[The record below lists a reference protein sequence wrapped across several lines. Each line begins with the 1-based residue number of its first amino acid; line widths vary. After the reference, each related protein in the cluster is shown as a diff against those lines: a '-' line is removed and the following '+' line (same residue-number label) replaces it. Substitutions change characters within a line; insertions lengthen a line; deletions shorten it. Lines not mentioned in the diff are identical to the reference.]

1 MKTETLRKEFIS
13 FNAGPSYLAPR
24 TIQAL
29 HDIVASG
36 FLSVSHRSEEFSA
49 MTKKAI
55 DNLRKQ
61 MRIPKEFHI
70 FFQPS
75 AIASMDTILQ
85 NVVNKHSF
93 HFVNGDFSERFYTT
107 ALQLSLDSQVHE
119 TPGNLPIDWQNARI
133 PKGTELIAI
142 THNETRMGNMWPA
155 DEIKKLRDAY
165 PDSLLAIDVTSSFG
179 GLVMDWNLGDIWFSS
194 VQKCLGM
201 PPGMAVMLINPRA
214 FEKGIALKKKIPPWR
229 RFDIL
234 AEQMKKFQIFETP
247 NLLAIALLARQM
259 EEWDIDAIDRE
270 TKRKAKLLYTAAMD
284 WKPHVEDSLWQSTTV
299 THFVVDNAE
308 KWHAK
313 ANAANFGLGYVFGDY
328 AQKGIRIS
336 NFPQHTFQMMEE
348 LLAALN

>member
-1 MKTETLRKEFIS
+1 MGDQIIS

-29 HDIVASG
+29 HDIVSSG
-36 FLSVSHRSEEFSA
+36 FLSTSHRSDEFSA
-49 MTKKAI
+49 MTKKAV

-61 MRIPKEFHI
+61 MRIPNHFRI

-85 NVVNKHSF
+85 NVVKKQSF

-107 ALQLSLDSQVHE
+107 ALQLDLDSKAHQ
-119 TPGNLPIDWQNARI
+119 TPGNAPIDWQNAKV

-142 THNETRMGNMWPA
+142 THNETRMGNMWPVE
-155 DEIKKLRDAY
+155 EIKKLRQAY
-165 PDSLLAIDVTSSFG
+165 PDVLLVIDVTSSFG
-179 GLVMDWNLGDIWFSS
+179 SLVMDWNLGDIWFSS

-201 PPGMAVMLINPRA
+201 PPGMAVMLVNEKA
-214 FEKGIALKKKIPPWR
+214 FQRGLELKKKIPPWR

-234 AEQMKKFQIFETP
+234 AEQMKKFQMFETP
-247 NLLAIALLARQM
+247 NLLAIALLAKQM
-259 EEWDIDAIDRE
+259 EEWDLDQIDKE
-270 TKRKAKLLYTAAMD
+270 TKRKARLLYTAEMD
-284 WKPHVEDSLWQSTTV
+284 WTSHVQDPAWQSITV

-308 KWHAK
+308 KWHSKAK
-313 ANAANFGLGYVFGDY
+313 AANFGLGYVFGDY

-336 NFPQHTFQMMEE
+336 NFPQHTYEMMEK
-348 LLAALN
+348 LLEALKK